1 MPDVSHGRKVF
12 RCSQARV
19 LIARGIHSLE
29 EISIG
34 ISYRGDLLSGLA
46 IALSIRLLNPS
57 LFTPLFDSDVA
68 RTFSFQI
75 PSLRTTLI
83 VDRVTTTAGAS
94 TYE

>member
-1 MPDVSHGRKVF
+1 MPDASHGRKVF

-19 LIARGIHSLE
+19 LFALGIHSLE
-29 EISIG
+29 GISIG
-34 ISYRGDLLSGLA
+34 VSYRGDLLSGLA
-46 IALSIRLLNPS
+46 ITLIICSLDPS
-57 LFTPLFDSDVA
+57 LYTQLFDSDIA

-75 PSLRTTLI
+75 PSLRTTSI

>member
-19 LIARGIHSLE
+19 LIALIIRSL
-29 EISIG
+29 
-34 ISYRGDLLSGLA
+34 DLSQY
-46 IALSIRLLNPS
+46 
-57 LFTPLFDSDVA
+57 TQLFDSDIA
-68 RTFSFQI
+68 PIFSYQI
-75 PSLRTTLI
+75 PSLRTTSI

>member
-1 MPDVSHGRKVF
+1 MPDVSHGGKVF

-19 LIARGIHSLE
+19 LIALGIHSLE
-29 EISIG
+29 
-34 ISYRGDLLSGLA
+34 GDLLSGLA
-46 IALSIRLLNPS
+46 IALSIRLFDPS

-68 RTFSFQI
+68 STFSFQI
-75 PSLRTTLI
+75 PSLRAILI